1 MEGKRKTFGIGVC
14 KVCKHSFIKKAPNQT
29 CCEEDS
35 YWRRY
40 EGGSVM
46 KALFAAEKQ
55 FKKGA
60 DQSGN
65 PKVWTAKEYSQDFL
79 KSLISQR

>member
-1 MEGKRKTFGIGVC
+1 MIKEQRTFGMGLC
-14 KVCKHSFIKKAPNQT
+14 KVCKHPFIKNAPNQI

-46 KALFAAEKQ
+46 KALFASEKQ
-55 FKKGA
+55 LQKEA

-65 PKVWTAKEYSQDFL
+65 PKVWTAEEYSQEFL
-79 KSLISQR
+79 ASLISRR